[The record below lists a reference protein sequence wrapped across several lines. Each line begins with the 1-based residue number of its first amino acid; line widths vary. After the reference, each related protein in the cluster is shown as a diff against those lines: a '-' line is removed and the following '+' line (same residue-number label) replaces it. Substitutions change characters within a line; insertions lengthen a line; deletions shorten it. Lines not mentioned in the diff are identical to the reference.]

1 MRPDQSW
8 DVLVDVDVDVDT
20 KTTSNDAFERRHKRR
35 LICSWLMETDGWI
48 EFANLCWSPVECPS
62 SKNCRWRRLFF
73 ERGRIDRVSITS
85 LFFSIDT
92 KCRSTVDDWS
102 VAVASTPKKRKRCG
116 RKSRGSR
123 KLLKS
128 TYSGQKASTFLPWI
142 INFCIFQTR
151 PAFGAL
157 FCRDERN
164 FPRKSRT
171 SGGSLDSP
179 LSGKMGLSKF
189 LAVLITWF
197 LRN

>member
-20 KTTSNDAFERRHKRR
+20 KTTSNYAFERRHKRR
-35 LICSWLMETDGWI
+35 NLLLVDGNWRMNRVCEPLLESRWMSDQQKLSMKPFI
-48 EFANLCWSPVECPS
+48 FWKRSDWSSFDNV
-62 SKNCRWRRLFF
+62 
-73 ERGRIDRVSITS
+73 V
-85 LFFSIDT
+85 FFSIDT

-102 VAVASTPKKRKRCG
+102 VAVASTPKKRKRCE
-116 RKSRGSR
+116 RKSGGSR

-128 TYSGQKASTFLPWI
+128 TYLGQKASTFLPWI

-151 PAFGAL
+151 LAFGAL

-189 LAVLITWF
+189 PAVLITWF